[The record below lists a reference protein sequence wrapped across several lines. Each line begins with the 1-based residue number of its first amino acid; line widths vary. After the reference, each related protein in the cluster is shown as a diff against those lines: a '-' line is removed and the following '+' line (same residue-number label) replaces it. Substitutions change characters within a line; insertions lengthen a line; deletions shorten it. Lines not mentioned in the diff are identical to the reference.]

1 MAERLVI
8 VGFGPVAARLI
19 DELTP
24 AIAAGSLQV
33 TVVGAERD
41 AAYNRVLVA
50 DVGVGRMDPE
60 ALVLAEPAELA
71 ALGVDVRL
79 GSRVLR
85 MDRARQQVLLTDGGR
100 LGYDRL
106 VLATGARAVLPN
118 LPGMNPDPA
127 ANALPAGVTALRTL
141 QDAATVRPAVAAR
154 QRVVVL
160 GGGILG
166 LEAALALA
174 DEGAHVTVVHHGPH
188 VLGRSID
195 AVGGAV
201 LGATLRRRGIRLVLG
216 ARSTGLA
223 RTEEGAFAALILA
236 DGRHVPGDLL
246 VLCCGVRPRIEL
258 AEGAGLPTAAGILVD
273 HGLQAHS
280 DEHVFAIGDCAQ
292 VRCPDPG
299 CGRCST
305 SRGPAG
311 LIGPGWR
318 QAEWL
323 AARLVQLATAP
334 NSPAPAPLP
343 AETDGVILLKARG
356 VDVATAGDAAAEPW
370 DFADDVPDDATDQ
383 GSECSDGTPHR
394 PARAL
399 GLPSA
404 PVEAPVEARVE
415 APLRVALWADPEH
428 GRYVKMSTRAGVLAG
443 LVCVGMPRTAAELVL
458 LFERGSELPA
468 DRSGLLRL
476 DGPEQLLQGIGAPG
490 PSTDPEATV
499 CRCAG
504 ISRGRISAAVE
515 QGCSSV
521 ADISRQT
528 RAGTGCG
535 GCHPQLK
542 DIIEQHFAAVP
553 A

>member
-24 AIAAGSLQV
+24 AIAAGTLRVS
-33 TVVGAERD
+33 VVGAERD

-60 ALVLAEPAELA
+60 ALALAEPAELA

-79 GSRVLR
+79 GSRVVR
-85 MDRARQQVLLTDGGR
+85 VDRARQQVLLHDGGR

-141 QDAATVRPAVAAR
+141 QDATTVRSAVAAR

-174 DEGAHVTVVHHGPH
+174 DEGARVTVVHHGPH

-258 AEGAGLPTAAGILVD
+258 AEGAGLPTAAGVLVD

-280 DEHVFAIGDCAQ
+280 DEHVFAVGDCAQ
-292 VRCPDPG
+292 VRCPDSG
-299 CGRCST
+299 CDRCST

-334 NSPAPAPLP
+334 NSPAPMPLP

-370 DFADDVPDDATDQ
+370 DFADDVPDDETDQ
-383 GSECSDGTPHR
+383 GAQCSGEPRHILVCTHGVP
-394 PARAL
+394 P
-399 GLPSA
+399 A
-404 PVEAPVEARVE
+404 PVEAP
-415 APLRVALWADPEH
+415 LQVALWADPEH
-428 GRYVKMSTRAGVLAG
+428 GRYVKMTTRAGVLAG

-476 DGPEQLLQGIGAPG
+476 DGPEQLLQGIGTPDSSA
-490 PSTDPEATV
+490 DPEATV

-504 ISRGRISAAVE
+504 ISRGRIAAAVE
-515 QGCSSV
+515 QGCRSV

-542 DIIEQHFAAVP
+542 DIIEQHFAAV
-553 A
+553 AA